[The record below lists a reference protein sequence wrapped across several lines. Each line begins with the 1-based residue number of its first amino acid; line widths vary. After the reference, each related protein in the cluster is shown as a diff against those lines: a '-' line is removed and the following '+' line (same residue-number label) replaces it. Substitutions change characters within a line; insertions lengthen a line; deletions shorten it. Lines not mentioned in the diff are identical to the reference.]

1 MFPLIFFDTHSH
13 LNFPQ
18 FEADLPSVVER
29 ARQNKVSDILVVGTD
44 AESNRKAV
52 RIASEYNLWAALG
65 LHPSEIETDN
75 PALPGIKEL
84 LPNNRV
90 VAIGEIGLDYAFRRG
105 GVISPPEKERQIEV
119 FRFLLKTAIEINLPI
134 IIHSRDAAEDT
145 LNALRQAGPAQG
157 VWHCFSG
164 DVKLAEEILGLGF
177 FISFTANITYRKNE
191 SLRQVVRA
199 VPLERL
205 LLETDCP
212 FMPPEGKRGQRNEP
226 AYIPLLAKAIAE
238 IKQADIA
245 EVAEKTYNNSRAL
258 FLNSDFHRSISVIK

>member
-1 MFPLIFFDTHSH
+1 MSLCLSLHLPLEMFFDTHSH

-18 FEADLPSVVER
+18 FAADLPSVVER

-44 AESNRKAV
+44 AENNRKAV
-52 RIASEYNLWAALG
+52 RVASEYNLWATLG
-65 LHPSEIETDN
+65 LHPSDIETDN
-75 PALPGIKEL
+75 PALPGVKEL

-90 VAIGEIGLDYAFRRG
+90 VAIGEVGLDYACA
-105 GVISPPEKERQIEV
+105 VEHSRQITA
-119 FRFLLKTAIEINLPI
+119 FRGFLETAEGLGLPV

-145 LNALRQAGPAQG
+145 LDALRQAGPTRG

-164 DVKLAEEILGLGF
+164 DANLAERVLVLGF

-191 SLRQVVRA
+191 ALREVVRA

-212 FMPPEGKRGQRNEP
+212 FMPPEGKRGRRNEP
-226 AYIPLLAKAIAE
+226 ANIPLLAKAIAD
-238 IKQADIA
+238 IKKTSVE
-245 EVAEKTYNNSRAL
+245 EVAEKTYNNSCAL
-258 FLNSDFHRSISVIK
+258 FLKIKT

>member
-1 MFPLIFFDTHSH
+1 MFFDTHSH

-44 AESNRKAV
+44 AEGNRKAV
-52 RIASEYNLWAALG
+52 RIASKHKLWAAIG
-65 LHPSEIETDN
+65 LHPSDIETDS
-75 PALPGIKEL
+75 PELPGIKEL
-84 LPNNRV
+84 LPNDRV
-90 VAIGEIGLDYAFRRG
+90 VALGEFGLDYTYPVARSRQITAFRG
-105 GVISPPEKERQIEV
+105 
-119 FRFLLKTAIEINLPI
+119 FLETAKSLGLPI

-145 LNALRQAGPAQG
+145 LDALRQAGPVKG

-164 DVKLAEEILGLGF
+164 DISLAEEVLALGF

-191 SLRQVVRA
+191 ALRQVVRA

-212 FMPPEGKRGQRNEP
+212 FLPPEGKRGQRNEP
-226 AYIPLLAKAIAE
+226 AYIPLLAQAIADIKQTDIAE
-238 IKQADIA
+238 I
-245 EVAEKTYNNSRAL
+245 AEKTYNNSYAL
-258 FLNSDFHRSISVIK
+258 FLKQTSGRQPYW

>member
-1 MFPLIFFDTHSH
+1 MFFDTHSH

-29 ARQNKVSDILVVGTD
+29 AQQNKVSDILVVGID
-44 AESNRKAV
+44 AESNRKAI

-65 LHPSEIETDN
+65 IHPSEIETDTTS
-75 PALPGIKEL
+75 LPEIKKL
-84 LPNNRV
+84 LPNDRV
-90 VAIGEIGLDYAFRRG
+90 VAIGEIGLDYTCAVDRFRQITAFRN
-105 GVISPPEKERQIEV
+105 
-119 FRFLLKTAIEINLPI
+119 FLETAKSLGLPI
-134 IIHSRDAAEDT
+134 IVHSRDAAEDT
-145 LNALRQAGPAQG
+145 LSVLRSSGPVKG

-164 DVKLAEEILGLGF
+164 DVNLAEKVLDLGF

-191 SLRQVVRA
+191 ALRQVVQA

-226 AYIPLLAKAIAE
+226 AYIPLLAKAIAD
-238 IKQADIA
+238 IKQTDIA
-245 EVAEKTYNNSRAL
+245 EVAEKTYNNSCEM
-258 FLNSDFHRSISVIK
+258 FLKNKSKQPEGNVA

>member
-1 MFPLIFFDTHSH
+1 VFPLIFFDTHSH

-52 RIASEYNLWAALG
+52 RIADKYKLWAALG
-65 LHPSEIETDN
+65 LHPSDIETDG
-75 PALPGIKEL
+75 PELPGVKEL
-84 LPNNRV
+84 LPNDRV
-90 VAIGEIGLDYAFRRG
+90 AAVGEIGLDYACPVDR
-105 GVISPPEKERQIEV
+105 SRQITA
-119 FRFLLKTAIEINLPI
+119 FQSFLETAKNLGLPV
-134 IIHSRDAAEDT
+134 IIHSREAAEDT
-145 LNALRQAGPAQG
+145 LSTLRRAGPTKG

-164 DVKLAEEILGLGF
+164 GVNLAEEVLGLGL

-191 SLRQVVRA
+191 ALRQVVQA

-226 AYIPLLAKAIAE
+226 ANIPLLAKAIAE
-238 IKQADIA
+238 IKQTDIA
-245 EVAEKTYNNSRAL
+245 EVAEKTYNNSCAL
-258 FLNSDFHRSISVIK
+258 FFKTERK